1 MSIGTTLSGTGHAV
15 FLVWM
20 VVGWGLSS
28 DPPPFE
34 VMDVSVVSGADF
46 AAMTQG
52 VQPDLPPS
60 EPAAIEQPVVDA
72 TPPAPVEETRG
83 GRGSDTRGSASRRNT
98 APSA

>member
-46 AAMTQG
+46 AAMAKEFSTDPGSGAQG
-52 VQPDLPPS
+52 GDLNFASATVATIPPMT
-60 EPAAIEQPVVDA
+60 IVVEVLKA
-72 TPPAPVEETRG
+72 KKL
-83 GRGSDTRGSASRRNT
+83 
-98 APSA
+98 

>member
-52 VQPDLPPS
+52 VQPD
-60 EPAAIEQPVVDA
+60 
-72 TPPAPVEETRG
+72 
-83 GRGSDTRGSASRRNT
+83 
-98 APSA
+98 